1 MARKEGRYRTIE
13 LAEKYV
19 QAGKL
24 LEAIA
29 EYRKVLAGDVQDIN
43 IRNLIGDLYVRLNK
57 KDKAKEEYEKIA
69 TYYEDR
75 GLYPQAIA
83 IYKKINKL
91 DPDDF
96 DSAVK
101 MADLYGTYGFLSEAK
116 KEYLRIAKNLEKKG
130 QTKDMIPVYDRLVK
144 LDKGDLETRSF
155 LAELYEKEGSVD
167 QAVEEYNYIAE
178 FYLRNDKIKDAE
190 KILNKAKEAKENDLR
205 TITNLIEL
213 LKKKNKK
220 KDAFSLLHE
229 VLKKDNENT
238 KFLNLLGALYFEDQ
252 DLSKAKEIFTKI
264 LTLREMDVEA
274 RVKLGRVHVQEGNL
288 DEAYDLYEP
297 LVSSLIKRGKG
308 DRATGLLGL
317 ILSSKKVHLPSLEK
331 LAFIYESNNEKDKL
345 GTVYKVILEE
355 CRKRDQKNKMLSV
368 LEKLNKIF
376 PEDEEFTKEYNLLQ
390 SETGVMEEV
399 IEEKEERAEEE
410 VKEEVEEIVEE
421 KEEAEEIVEVKEEEA
436 EEKAEEIVEEEEKV
450 EERVEEII
458 PEERVEEIIEKKEEV
473 EEVAKEERVEEI
485 AEKEVEEPEERVEEI
500 AEEEVEEPEERV
512 EEIAEEEVEEPEERA
527 EEITEEVVERVVEV
541 EERVK
546 EIEEEVVEE
555 VVEEEVEEVEEEKE
569 EKVPE
574 IEREE
579 VRVEAEEREE
589 AFRVSSEDMEILK
602 MKLAKADLYL
612 EQGLIRNA
620 RRILE
625 DLKSR
630 YADEPKIDERITMLD
645 EIRTKVEADD
655 IPKRIEEVLAKEVVI
670 ETKVSR
676 LEKEKEG
683 IPTPIEPETKK
694 EEEKIEEAEK
704 KEGVEVDIAPSP
716 AQEAPV
722 QNYYKLNDVV
732 KDELAIIGT
741 IVHHQVK
748 GDTKTYEKE
757 LSEIVLEFKKEVDKR
772 VDKEDYEIHY
782 NLGIA
787 FMEQGLNEEVI
798 EAFKLASKDERRAM
812 DCYSVIGNCYKQ
824 KEDYK
829 EGIKWI
835 EKGLVL
841 AEEGSTPFFALKYDL
856 ASFYEI
862 MDENKKALKIYSEI
876 KEWNTDY
883 RDVSKKIKGLEKS
896 AS

>member
-1 MARKEGRYRTIE
+1 VKKEMARKEGRYRTIE

-29 EYRKVLAGDVQDIN
+29 EYRKVLVGDIQDIN

-167 QAVEEYNYIAE
+167 QAVEEFNYIAE
-178 FYLRNDKIKDAE
+178 FYLRNDKMKDAE
-190 KILNKAKEAKENDLR
+190 KILNKAKEAKKNDLR

-220 KDAFSLLHE
+220 KDAFSLLYE
-229 VLKKDNENT
+229 VLKKDNENI

-331 LAFIYESNNEKDKL
+331 LAFIYESNNEKNKL

-355 CRKRDQKNKMLSV
+355 YRERNQKNKMLSV
-368 LEKLNKIF
+368 LEKFNKIF

-390 SETGVMEEV
+390 SETGMMEEV

-421 KEEAEEIVEVKEEEA
+421 KEEAEEIVEVKEEEV

-458 PEERVEEIIEKKEEV
+458 PEERVEEIIEKKEEAEEVAEEEEV
-473 EEVAKEERVEEI
+473 EEVVN
-485 AEKEVEEPEERVEEI
+485 
-500 AEEEVEEPEERV
+500 EEEVEEPEERV
-512 EEIAEEEVEEPEERA
+512 EEIAEEVVGEPEERA
-527 EEITEEVVERVVEV
+527 EEIAEEVVEEAVEV

-579 VRVEAEEREE
+579 VRVEGEEREE
-589 AFRVSSEDMEILK
+589 AFGVSSEDLEILK

-676 LEKEKEG
+676 MEKEKEG
-683 IPTPIEPETKK
+683 IPTTIEPETKK

-704 KEGVEVDIAPSP
+704 REGVEVDIASSP
-716 AQEAPV
+716 AQEAPA

-757 LSEIVLEFKKEVDKR
+757 LSEIVSEFKKEVDKR

-787 FMEQGLNEEVI
+787 FMEQGLDEEAI

-835 EKGLVL
+835 EKGLAL
-841 AEEGSTPFFALKYDL
+841 AEEGSTPFYALKYDL

-862 MDENKKALKIYSEI
+862 MDESKKALKIYSEI
-876 KEWNTDY
+876 KEWNADY
-883 RDVSKKIKGLEKS
+883 RDISKKIKGLKKS